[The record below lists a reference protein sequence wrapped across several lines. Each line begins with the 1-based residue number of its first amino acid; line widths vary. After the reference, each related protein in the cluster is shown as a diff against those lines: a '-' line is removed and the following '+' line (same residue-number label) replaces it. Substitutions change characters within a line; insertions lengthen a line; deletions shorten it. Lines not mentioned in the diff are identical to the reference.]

1 MENIQ
6 VVVIGTSLGGLQA
19 LQKLFSSLDESLP
32 AAYFVVQHASP
43 EHKSSLDYLLGR
55 CTPMPVC
62 SVLEEKAVRAGHVYV
77 ADSDKH
83 LVLDEGRVSSVYGP
97 RHNSSRPSVDVLF
110 RSAALAY
117 GYRVIGIILTGLLN
131 DGANSLKDIRDRQGE
146 TIVQDPR
153 EAEYDEMPKSALM
166 TEQVD
171 YVARVAEMPSLLKLL
186 CRRLIKP
193 EVIHP
198 PSEELTKKVE
208 LARSHVMEELDKE
221 RQMSRKNDGITH
233 TDSKQA
239 IINSLWS
246 LLRLM
251 QERSNMLE
259 NMAAGEYIKEC
270 DELARRYQEK
280 ALETHM
286 DTLNLRKLL
295 REYEIV
301 EKNQKSPTDA

>member
-32 AAYFVVQHASP
+32 AAYFVVQHSFP
-43 EHKSSLDYLLGR
+43 DHKFSLDYLLSR
-55 CTPMPVC
+55 CTPLPVYR
-62 SVLEEKAVRAGHVYV
+62 VQEEEAVRAGHVYV

-83 LVLDEGRVSSVYGP
+83 LLLDEGKVSSVYGP

-117 GYRVIGIILTGLLN
+117 GHRVIGIILTGLLN

-146 TIVQDPR
+146 TIVQDPQ
-153 EAEYDEMPKSALM
+153 EAEYDEMPKSALL
-166 TEQVD
+166 TEQVS
-171 YVARVAEMPSLLKLL
+171 YVARIGEMPSLISVLS
-186 CRRLIKP
+186 RRLTKP
-193 EVIHP
+193 DTVRP
-198 PSEELTKKVE
+198 PSEELVKKVQ

-221 RQMSRKNDGITH
+221 RQMSRKNDKITL

-239 IINSLWS
+239 IMNSLWS

-251 QERSNMLE
+251 QERANMLE
-259 NMAAGEYIKEC
+259 NMAAAEYIKERE
-270 DELARRYQEK
+270 DLARRYQEK

-295 REYEIV
+295 REYELV
-301 EKNQKSPTDA
+301 KKDQKSPTDA